1 MILPT
6 FDYAVFCV
14 ARSGPQEGLKIWV
27 GGQKL
32 IQQFLKSSTVWKRF
46 CFYFCQ
52 NLGRGGP
59 RNPPPP
65 PTRSNGPARYSCCSD
80 ICWCSKKVMLE
91 FRIACEA
98 EVSADFKTSRN
109 FVLANVLAKPLT
121 LIFVIPASHVLLY
134 QNKSNVGFKNIESHL
149 K

>member
-1 MILPT
+1 
-6 FDYAVFCV
+6 
-14 ARSGPQEGLKIWV
+14 
-27 GGQKL
+27 
-32 IQQFLKSSTVWKRF
+32 
-46 CFYFCQ
+46 
-52 NLGRGGP
+52 
-59 RNPPPP
+59 
-65 PTRSNGPARYSCCSD
+65 
-80 ICWCSKKVMLE
+80 MLE